1 MLVKSGTYLVVN
13 KYEYRKGAFTMF
25 ENSKEI
31 MRKIKNKEGLTDA
44 EFTTVERCLLLYEV
58 DDKILDYQLIVKL
71 GATDDPF
78 SPNKMNFE
86 KTDEIISKI
95 RNKEELSK
103 PDRMTLERYLRLYDV
118 SESILNYQVR
128 VDEENPFEITEQI

>member
-13 KYEYRKGAFTMF
+13 KYEYRKGEFTMY

>member
-13 KYEYRKGAFTMF
+13 KYEYRKGEFMF

-71 GATDDPF
+71 GATDNHF
-78 SPNKMNFE
+78 NPNKMNFE
-86 KTDEIISKI
+86 KTYEIISKI

>member
-1 MLVKSGTYLVVN
+1 
-13 KYEYRKGAFTMF
+13 
-25 ENSKEI
+25 
-31 MRKIKNKEGLTDA
+31 
-44 EFTTVERCLLLYEV
+44 
-58 DDKILDYQLIVKL
+58 
-71 GATDDPF
+71 
-78 SPNKMNFE
+78 MNFE

-128 VDEENPFEITEQI
+128 VDDENPYEITEQI